1 MRTVRFP
8 APWPNRRDRRR
19 AVMLEIARQASEAW
33 GMGTAITAH
42 DFMRYEIP
50 RPAPILPHG
59 SAPQSRFKEPSFDTP
74 MSRQIHLPLIHED
87 HLIQATASRSHEHSG
102 QSQHALNQQNVIQSR
117 KVLKRRKTS
126 G

>member
-1 MRTVRFP
+1 M
-8 APWPNRRDRRR
+8 
-19 AVMLEIARQASEAW
+19 MEIARQASEAW
-33 GMGTAITAH
+33 GMGTAIAAH

-59 SAPQSRFKEPSFDTP
+59 GASQSRFKEPSFDTP
-74 MSRQIHLPLIHED
+74 MSRQIPLPLIHED
-87 HLIQATASRSHEHSG
+87 RLIQATASRSHVHNG
-102 QSQHALNQQNVIQSR
+102 QSQHDSNQQSVIQSR